1 MYARNRRNRGNS
13 CRCNC
18 RNCRELPECPENP
31 VLANSYVP
39 YQYLDEVFE
48 PEEALANGTAFP
60 ELVRPYVQNQSDRK
74 STRLNSSHQIRS
86 YAVCCLKKKERRL
99 HRPSHPLRDR
109 TMTRKT
115 EDRRSP

>member
-60 ELVRPYVQNQSDRK
+60 ELVRPYVQNQSQCMMRYLEETQTCEEEVDE
-74 STRLNSSHQIRS
+74 
-86 YAVCCLKKKERRL
+86 CGE
-99 HRPSHPLRDR
+99 
-109 TMTRKT
+109 
-115 EDRRSP
+115 